1 MSSSRSVG
9 PWQLAVLAGFDAWA
23 LAQLI
28 WLGVFALPL
37 DAAKTKARARSED
50 DSKTSAFLAIITAA
64 LISLVG
70 VIVALV
76 KAQHVAHAQKVL
88 LTSVAIATVVLAWAT
103 VHAVYVLRYADLYY
117 NGEPGGIDFP
127 GDEPP
132 DYRDFAYLGF
142 TVGMTYQ
149 VSDTNIQS
157 RRHPPDDHP
166 PRPDL
171 VPVRHDD
178 HRRDDQRHGRVHPLT
193 SRTFKPAATRAV
205 AGAGGDVRRGD
216 GPLRL
221 GSRRPACCRCRRSS
235 SVTDRS
241 CSTSASAPARR

>member
-1 MSSSRSVG
+1 MSARRRVLIAVAIGTLVGVVVAFVG

-28 WLGVFALPL
+28 WLGVFVLPL
-37 DAAKTKARARSED
+37 DAALTKARARSED

-127 GDEPP
+127 GGEPP
-132 DYRDFAYLGF
+132 DYRDFAYVGF
-142 TVGMTYQ
+142 TIGMTYQ
-149 VSDTNIQS
+149 VSDTNIPGRDI
-157 RRHPPDDHP
+157 RRTIT
-166 PRPDL
+166 
-171 VPVRHDD
+171 RHALISYLF
-178 HRRDDQRHGRVHPLT
+178 GTTIIGVT
-193 SRTFKPAATRAV
+193 INV
-205 AGAGGDVRRGD
+205 MAGFIR
-216 GPLRL
+216 
-221 GSRRPACCRCRRSS
+221 
-235 SVTDRS
+235 
-241 CSTSASAPARR
+241 

>member
-1 MSSSRSVG
+1 MTARRRVLIAVALGTLVGVVVAFVG

-23 LAQLI
+23 LAQLV
-28 WLGVFALPL
+28 WLAIFVLPL
-37 DAAKTKARARSED
+37 DAAQTKARARSED
-50 DSKTSAFLAIITAA
+50 DSRASASLAIITAA
-64 LISLVG
+64 VISLGG

-76 KAQHVAHAQKVL
+76 KAQQVGHAQEVL

-157 RRHPPDDHP
+157 RDIRRTITRHA
-166 PRPDL
+166 L
-171 VPVRHDD
+171 ISYLFGTTIIGVTINVM
-178 HRRDDQRHGRVHPLT
+178 
-193 SRTFKPAATRAV
+193 
-205 AGAGGDVRRGD
+205 AGFIR
-216 GPLRL
+216 
-221 GSRRPACCRCRRSS
+221 
-235 SVTDRS
+235 
-241 CSTSASAPARR
+241 

>member
-1 MSSSRSVG
+1 MSARRRVLIAVALGTLVGVVVALVG

-37 DAAKTKARARSED
+37 DAAKTKSRARSED

-64 LISLVG
+64 LISLGG

-157 RRHPPDDHP
+157 RDIRRTITRHA
-166 PRPDL
+166 L
-171 VPVRHDD
+171 ISYLFGTTIIGVTINVM
-178 HRRDDQRHGRVHPLT
+178 
-193 SRTFKPAATRAV
+193 
-205 AGAGGDVRRGD
+205 AGFIR
-216 GPLRL
+216 
-221 GSRRPACCRCRRSS
+221 
-235 SVTDRS
+235 
-241 CSTSASAPARR
+241 

>member
-1 MSSSRSVG
+1 MSARRRVLIAVAIGTLVGVVVALVG

-76 KAQHVAHAQKVL
+76 KAQHVAHAQEVL

-157 RRHPPDDHP
+157 RDIRRTITRHA
-166 PRPDL
+166 L
-171 VPVRHDD
+171 ISYLFGTTIIGVTINVM
-178 HRRDDQRHGRVHPLT
+178 
-193 SRTFKPAATRAV
+193 
-205 AGAGGDVRRGD
+205 AGFIR
-216 GPLRL
+216 
-221 GSRRPACCRCRRSS
+221 
-235 SVTDRS
+235 
-241 CSTSASAPARR
+241 

>member
-1 MSSSRSVG
+1 MSARRRVLIAVAIGTLVGVVVASVG
-9 PWQLAVLAGFDAWA
+9 PWQLAVLAGFDGWA

-37 DAAKTKARARSED
+37 DAAQTKARARSED
-50 DSKTSAFLAIITAA
+50 DSRTSAFLAVITAA
-64 LISLVG
+64 LISLGG

-132 DYRDFAYLGF
+132 DYRDFAYFGF

-149 VSDTNIQS
+149 VSDTNVSS
-157 RRHPPDDHP
+157 RHIRRTVIRHA
-166 PRPDL
+166 L
-171 VPVRHDD
+171 ISFLFGTVIIGVTIN
-178 HRRDDQRHGRVHPLT
+178 LM
-193 SRTFKPAATRAV
+193 
-205 AGAGGDVRRGD
+205 AGFI
-216 GPLRL
+216 
-221 GSRRPACCRCRRSS
+221 
-235 SVTDRS
+235 
-241 CSTSASAPARR
+241 

>member
-1 MSSSRSVG
+1 MSARRRVLIAVAIGTLVGVVVAFVG

-28 WLGVFALPL
+28 WPGGFVLPL
-37 DAAKTKARARSED
+37 DAALTKARARSED

-88 LTSVAIATVVLAWAT
+88 LTSVSIATVVLAWAT

-132 DYRDFAYLGF
+132 DYRDFAYVGF

-149 VSDTNIQS
+149 VSDTNIRS
-157 RRHPPDDHP
+157 RDIRRTITRHA
-166 PRPDL
+166 L
-171 VPVRHDD
+171 ISYLFGTTIIGVTINVM
-178 HRRDDQRHGRVHPLT
+178 
-193 SRTFKPAATRAV
+193 
-205 AGAGGDVRRGD
+205 AGFIR
-216 GPLRL
+216 
-221 GSRRPACCRCRRSS
+221 
-235 SVTDRS
+235 
-241 CSTSASAPARR
+241 